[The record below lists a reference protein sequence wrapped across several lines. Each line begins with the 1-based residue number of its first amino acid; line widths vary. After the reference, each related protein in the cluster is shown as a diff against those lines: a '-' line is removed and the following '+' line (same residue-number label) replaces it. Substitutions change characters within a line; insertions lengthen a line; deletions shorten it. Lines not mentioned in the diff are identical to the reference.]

1 MIRLQVL
8 NALAF
13 VLIVGMQHVQSQ
25 DLILNELQ
33 ASNSNGIYDDFFEFD
48 DWVEIHNSGSLI
60 NLAGHYLSDDLDSL
74 DKWKFPDTNP
84 GLTTILPGGHLL
96 IWCDKDPEQ
105 GEDHADF
112 SLSGDGETVYLVD
125 TDGVSILDSIQYGQ
139 QQSDI
144 SYGRSCDGCDNWVYF
159 DVPTPEST
167 NQSTELPVYVLYL
180 NEWQTSNE
188 TVLFDEAGEYNAWV
202 ELFNPNDFQ
211 VNLAGYSLTLDSQSY
226 TVADTEP
233 WLTTVDANGFLV
245 LWLDGEPNDGA
256 NHLGISCPIN
266 GGTLQLMGSDGSS
279 IDEVDWDAST
289 ASNSSYGRSL
299 DGSPN
304 WIEFTTPTPRITNS
318 LQIIPGGMIVIN
330 EVLTWNITDIQD
342 NAMEHED
349 WIELYNAGDV
359 AIDIAGYYVSDR
371 IDNPQKWM
379 VPVGVPDSTV
389 IPSGGFVLL
398 YADDDTDQGW
408 NHMNFKLN
416 NEGEHAALRS
426 PDGFTV
432 LDSLDIPLLP
442 ADVSWGRAYDAQSPW
457 IEFQT
462 TTPNATNGT
471 MNVFQPNGTSE
482 WLPFPNP
489 SHPGGTMAF
498 LEAGDLYD
506 STGRLVQSWSMSSV
520 QNLPNFEGLFI
531 LQLESGQ
538 SYRILLSE

>member
-1 MIRLQVL
+1 MTRLQL
-8 NALAF
+8 FSALAF
-13 VLIVGMQHVQSQ
+13 VLSVGMQRVQSQ

-33 ASNSNGIYDDFFEFD
+33 ASNSNGVYDDFFEFD
-48 DWVEIHNSGSLI
+48 DWVEIHNSGSLL

-144 SYGRSCDGCDNWVYF
+144 SYGRSCDGCDDWVYF
-159 DVPTPEST
+159 DVPTPEAT
-167 NQSTELPVYVLYL
+167 NQSTELPAYVLYV

-188 TVLFDEAGEYNAWV
+188 TTLFDETGEYDSWV

-211 VNLAGYSLTLDSQSY
+211 VNLSGYSLILDSQSY
-226 TVADTEP
+226 TVTGNEP

-245 LWLDGEPNDGA
+245 LWLDGEANEGA
-256 NHLGISCPIN
+256 NHLGISCPIA
-266 GGTLQLMGSDGSS
+266 GGNLQLLGSDGSS
-279 IDEVDWDAST
+279 IDEVEWDTTT
-289 ASNSSYGRSL
+289 ASNASYGRSL
-299 DGSPN
+299 DGSPS

-330 EVLTWNITDIQD
+330 EVLTWNVTDIQD

-398 YADDDTDQGW
+398 YADDDDDQGW

-442 ADVSWGRAYDAQSPW
+442 ADVSWGRVYDAQVPW
-457 IEFQT
+457 IEFET

-471 MNVFQPNGTSE
+471 MAVSHHMVSSE
-482 WLPFPNP
+482 WLPYPNP
-489 SHPGGTMAF
+489 SKPGGTMEF
-498 LEAGDLYD
+498 LEAGFLYD

-520 QNLPNFEGLFI
+520 QQLPNCEGLFL
-531 LQLESGQ
+531 LQLESGH
-538 SYRILLSE
+538 SHRILLSE

>member
-1 MIRLQVL
+1 MTRLQL
-8 NALAF
+8 FSALAF
-13 VLIVGMQHVQSQ
+13 VLNVGMQRVQSQ

-33 ASNSNGIYDDFFEFD
+33 ASNSNGVYDDFFEFD
-48 DWVEIHNSGSLI
+48 DWVEIHNSGGLI

-74 DKWKFPDTNP
+74 DKWEFPDTNP

-112 SLSGDGETVYLVD
+112 SLSGDGETVYLVGP
-125 TDGVSILDSIQYGQ
+125 DGVSVLDSIQYGQ
-139 QQSDI
+139 QQTDI
-144 SYGRSCDGCDNWVYF
+144 SYGRSCDGCDDWVYF
-159 DVPTPEST
+159 DVPTPEAT
-167 NQSTELPVYVLYL
+167 NQSTELPAYVLYV

-188 TVLFDEAGEYNAWV
+188 TTLFDETGEYDSWV

-211 VNLAGYSLTLDSQSY
+211 VNLSGYSLILNSQAY
-226 TVADTEP
+226 TVTANEP
-233 WLTTVDANGFLV
+233 WLTTADANGFLV
-245 LWLDGEPNDGA
+245 LWLDGEASEGA
-256 NHLGISCPIN
+256 NHLGISCPIA
-266 GGTLQLMGSDGSS
+266 GGNLQLLGSDGSA
-279 IDEVDWDAST
+279 IDEVEWDTTT
-289 ASNSSYGRSL
+289 ASNASYGRSL
-299 DGSPN
+299 DGSPS

-330 EVLTWNITDIQD
+330 EVLTWNITDVQD

-398 YADDDTDQGW
+398 YADDDDDQGW

-442 ADVSWGRAYDAQSPW
+442 ADVSWGRVYDAQVPW
-457 IEFQT
+457 IEFET

-471 MNVFQPNGTSE
+471 MEVSHHMVSSE
-482 WLPFPNP
+482 WLPYPNP
-489 SHPGGTMAF
+489 SKPGGAMEF
-498 LEAGDLYD
+498 LEAGFLYD
-506 STGRLVQSWSMSSV
+506 STGRLILSWSMSSV
-520 QNLPNFEGLFI
+520 QQLPNCEGLFL

-538 SYRILLSE
+538 SYRILLLE